1 MGAFFQRFALVVG
14 GKGEAEF
21 VGKAEAVAEVE
32 AVADD
37 GGSLLVAVDYGV
49 VGMLYAVAF
58 LIELLFELREG
69 GWVARKMIADI
80 GVDFIVT
87 GIDSV
92 VAARMAYP
100 AFGNFAVPCF
110 VFGQFLGNLARVV
123 VQQGQDFIMVARTA
137 VWVFAHGLFAG
148 AV

>member
-1 MGAFFQRFALVVG
+1 
-14 GKGEAEF
+14 
-21 VGKAEAVAEVE
+21 
-32 AVADD
+32 
-37 GGSLLVAVDYGV
+37 
-49 VGMLYAVAF
+49 MLYAVAF

-69 GWVARKMIADI
+69 GWVACEIVGNV
-80 GVDFIVT
+80 GVDLIIA

-100 AFGNFAVPCF
+100 AFGNFAVLF
-110 VFGQFLGNLARVV
+110 FMFGQFLGNLTRVV
-123 VQQGQDFIMVARTA
+123 VQQGQDFIMVTRTA